1 MAVSPSEFIDWKK
14 RLENVENKFHLNK
27 PYFKS
32 VYEKKKTK
40 ISAMAFSPSGIH

>member
-1 MAVSPSEFIDWKK
+1 MAVSPSEIIDWKK
-14 RLENVENKFHLNK
+14 RLENVENELHLNK

>member
-1 MAVSPSEFIDWKK
+1 MADSPSEFIDWKK
-14 RLENVENKFHLNK
+14 RLENVENKLHLKK

-32 VYEKKKTK
+32 VYEKKPK